1 MPVDVRT
8 RSRED
13 RDAEL
18 ERVRRAA
25 RNRRTAVVLEGWA
38 RSSAGCAAAGL
49 VLERAA
55 EHRAAADRAT
65 AGRPSAD

>member
-1 MPVDVRT
+1 MAVDVRA

-25 RNRRTAVVLEGWA
+25 RYRRTAVVLEGWA
-38 RSSAGCAAAGL
+38 RCSAGCAAAGL

-65 AGRPSAD
+65 GDLTAAD